1 LIPDDDIT
9 VLLRQ
14 WTGEGDSADALFNAV
29 YPRLRQIAGSL
40 FRGESPAH
48 VLQPTGVVNELFI
61 KLVRQRELRFEN
73 REHFY
78 SLAARLMRRI
88 LVDHARAGGRRKRD
102 RALEVPLHPEVGIDG
117 DAANAFAHIADAPAA
132 ELLDLD
138 SALHALNALDP
149 RMASIVELRYF
160 LGTTAEEAAEVLNIS
175 KATVDRELNFARG
188 WLRDRMQGTGAA
200 LP

>member
-1 LIPDDDIT
+1 MIPEDDIT

-61 KLVRQRELRFEN
+61 KLVRQRALKFEN

-88 LVDHARAGGRRKRD
+88 LVDHARAGGRQKRD
-102 RALEVPLHPEVGIDG
+102 RALEVPLLPEVDIDG
-117 DAANAFAHIADAPAA
+117 GAVTAFSHIAGAPAA

-138 SALHALNALDP
+138 SALHALGELDP
-149 RMASIVELRYF
+149 RMSSIVELRYF

-188 WLRDRMQGTGAA
+188 WLRHRMQGTGAA